1 MLCTGNPIPPLQYR
15 CRYVAASDDEGC
27 LTALGSGT
35 FAEFLRGGCVNL
47 RSMRGFD
54 LKQAEKANNEFARER
69 RDALRDLLRSA
80 AGKGLLPWGTTR
92 IADFHADQAAVQ
104 PLAFI
109 DLDED
114 LEGDSE
120 FNPIVTG

>member
-1 MLCTGNPIPPLQYR
+1 MKL
-15 CRYVAASDDEGC
+15 
-27 LTALGSGT
+27 
-35 FAEFLRGGCVNL
+35 AER
-47 RSMRGFD
+47 
-54 LKQAEKANNEFARER
+54 ANNEFARER
-69 RDALRDLLRSA
+69 RDALWKLLRSA
-80 AGKGLLPWGTTR
+80 AGKGLLQWGTTQ

-114 LEGDSE
+114 LEGDSK